1 MFLLGTTKWLDL
13 NIETECVW
21 GFLGVFKLRITSLI
35 TVVYTRVEVF
45 RRVDQKVK
53 KSESRVDGA

>member
-1 MFLLGTTKWLDL
+1 M
-13 NIETECVW
+13 
-21 GFLGVFKLRITSLI
+21 FKLRITSLI

-53 KSESRVDGA
+53 MGESRVDGA